1 MTILIERHHDR
12 DHDDITALS
21 ETIADELALE
31 YGLTWLWQDDKL
43 HIHHSS
49 AKGYLLAEEGK
60 ITIELQL
67 IGFAASLFAVSIEN
81 SISQRLDKLLIP
93 C

>member
-21 ETIADELALE
+21 EIIAGELEQE
-31 YGLTWLWQDDKL
+31 YGLTWLWQDNKL
-43 HIHHSS
+43 HINHSS
-49 AKGYLLAEEGK
+49 AKGYLHAEDGK

-67 IGFAASLFAVSIEN
+67 VGFAASLFATSIEN
-81 SISQRLDKLLIP
+81 TISQRLDKMLIP